1 MAGIG
6 ERYLRRRKSI
16 AESQV
21 QGLLQKVRFCN
32 RLCIF
37 LPIPGPLKELRMCST
52 TVNAAAV
59 SAQLS
64 APCSSGN
71 WEISGSFCVILT
83 KGGPV
88 QGNLGMTGMKM

>member
-37 LPIPGPLKELRMCST
+37 LPIPGRLRNSVCAVQPLMLQLFPLSYLLLVLPEIGRFPE
-52 TVNAAAV
+52 V
-59 SAQLS
+59 SA
-64 APCSSGN
+64 
-71 WEISGSFCVILT
+71 
-83 KGGPV
+83 
-88 QGNLGMTGMKM
+88 

>member
-6 ERYLRRRKSI
+6 ERYLRRRK
-16 AESQV
+16 AKV
-21 QGLLQKVRFCN
+21 QGLLQKVKFCN

-59 SAQLS
+59 SLQLS

-71 WEISGSFCVILT
+71 WEISGSFCVFFDERGDLYREIW
-83 KGGPV
+83 G
-88 QGNLGMTGMKM
+88 